1 MCSEQLLLHD
11 DRLIDLP
18 ACASVHQEPLVMLHG
33 TTGMADAF
41 FNQLISLGAKGYR
54 IIAVRAHHCP
64 CHARSF

>member
-1 MCSEQLLLHD
+1 MY
-11 DRLIDLP
+11 
-18 ACASVHQEPLVMLHG
+18 QEPLVMLHG

-64 CHARSF
+64 F